1 MKSVKKSSSTH
12 LELLD
17 HVTTPIRN
25 INQNYASDTMS
36 DCSLKSQKKKRKCST
51 NKPVIATAID
61 DFNRYLSEKKLH
73 DVGIINLKKYKSNQ
87 NIHSS
92 SQFTQF
98 VRIYY
103 NQIMILFFLYRSKI

>member
-1 MKSVKKSSSTH
+1 
-12 LELLD
+12 
-17 HVTTPIRN
+17 
-25 INQNYASDTMS
+25 MS

-103 NQIMILFFLYRSKI
+103 NQIMI